1 MWLNRDLIL
10 FIYFVGIMF
19 LINVVLFLKLKKILL
34 GFFMLIFLD
43 KESQYWLKV
52 FCKSKKRDYI
62 MKLRVKRLM
71 DQLILCFIKVL
82 QVLNDVF
89 FWSVLGEFFQIL

>member
-1 MWLNRDLIL
+1 MSILIFLCVRMWLNRDLVL

-43 KESQYWLKV
+43 KES
-52 FCKSKKRDYI
+52 
-62 MKLRVKRLM
+62 
-71 DQLILCFIKVL
+71 
-82 QVLNDVF
+82 
-89 FWSVLGEFFQIL
+89 